1 MVQTLMER
9 SFTSMWVSQSETWHG
24 HNWPVVGCDLS
35 LYLRPCCQLSD
46 RVIWATCHSMVSW
59 YNYHFM
65 KKYLQCFLFSASYF
79 DSSGMD
85 CIFWYHWQHRIIS
98 VWNIFLQHRYFQI
111 EFKQFMSILKHSY
124 WLSFKCIPTLIHKTL
139 FMKGSW
145 ELRDIFL

>member
-65 KKYLQCFLFSASYF
+65 K
-79 DSSGMD
+79 
-85 CIFWYHWQHRIIS
+85 
-98 VWNIFLQHRYFQI
+98 NIFNVSSFLHHALTVVEWIDNTELY
-111 EFKQFMSILKHSY
+111 QFEIFHSTTEIFSNWSLWDNNLKHSY
-124 WLSFKCIPTLIHKTL
+124 WLSFKCIPILIHKTL

>member
-65 KKYLQCFLFSASYF
+65 KKYFHCFIFSASCF
-79 DSSGMD
+79 DSGGMD

-98 VWNIFLQHRYFQI
+98 TTKIFSNWSLWDNN
-111 EFKQFMSILKHSY
+111 LKHSY
-124 WLSFKCIPTLIHKTL
+124 WLSFKCIPILIHKTL